1 MKVFKCPKCGSVDV
15 FIENSGNQKG
25 LYCGDCGKWIKWV
38 SKDEEKLVVRQENLM
53 KDKRVTQIIDSMKK
67 GKECL

>member
-15 FIENSGNQKG
+15 FIEENENQTG
-25 LYCGDCGKWIKWV
+25 LYCGDCGKWIKWL
-38 SKDEEKLVVRQENLM
+38 SKDEKRLVVRQENLM